1 MFVTFEGSEGSGKS
15 TQIELLAESLRGQD
29 HIVVTTREP
38 GGTSIGEQ
46 VRDCL
51 HDIENTRMT
60 AAAEV
65 LLYSASRSQL
75 VKEVIIPALAQGQIV
90 LSDRYADSTLAYQ
103 GFGRQLDLETLVR
116 ITNFATGG
124 LTPDMTLFLDVDV
137 KAGLARRTVGQAEIN
152 RMDLQEI
159 EFYER
164 VRAGYLTLA
173 TQEPDRWIIIDANRP
188 VDEIQADI
196 RSHME
201 ERLVQSQIAA
211 R

>member
-173 TQEPDRWIIIDANRP
+173 TQEPDRWIIIAANRP

>member
-15 TQIELLAESLRGQD
+15 TQIELLAASLRAQD
-29 HIVVTTREP
+29 FAIVTTREP

-51 HDIENTRMT
+51 HDVKNTRMT

-75 VKEVIIPALAQGQIV
+75 VKEVIMPALAQGQIV

-116 ITNFATGG
+116 ITEFATGG
-124 LTPDMTLFLDVDV
+124 LIPDMTLFLDVDV

-159 EFYER
+159 AFYER
-164 VRAGYLTLA
+164 VRTGYLTLA
-173 TQEPDRWIIIDANRP
+173 NQEPDRWIIIDANRP
-188 VDEIQADI
+188 VDELQADI

-201 ERLVQSQIAA
+201 ERLAQSKIAA

>member
-15 TQIELLAESLRGQD
+15 TQIELLAESLRGHD
-29 HIVVTTREP
+29 HAVVTTREP

-75 VKEVIIPALAQGQIV
+75 VKEVIMPALAQGQIV

-124 LTPDMTLFLDVDV
+124 LIPDMTLFLDVDV

-164 VRAGYLTLA
+164 VRTGYLTLA
-173 TQEPDRWIIIDANRP
+173 TQEPERWIIIDANRP

-201 ERLVQSQIAA
+201 KRLAQSQIAA

>member
-29 HIVVTTREP
+29 HAVVTTREP

-51 HDIENTRMT
+51 HNIENTRMT

-75 VKEVIIPALAQGQIV
+75 VKEVIMPALAQGQIV

-103 GFGRQLDLETLVR
+103 GYGRQLDLETLIR

-124 LTPDMTLFLDVDV
+124 LIPDMTIFLDVDV

-164 VRAGYLTLA
+164 VRMGYLTLA
-173 TQEPDRWIIIDANRP
+173 TLGPERWIIIDANRP

-201 ERLVQSQIAA
+201 ERLAQSQIAA

>member
-29 HIVVTTREP
+29 HAVVTTREP

-75 VKEVIIPALAQGQIV
+75 VKEVIMPALAQGQIV

-103 GFGRQLDLETLVR
+103 GYGRQLDLETLIR

-124 LTPDMTLFLDVDV
+124 LIPDMTIFLDVDV

-164 VRAGYLTLA
+164 VRMGYLTLA
-173 TQEPDRWIIIDANRP
+173 TLGPERWIIIDANRP

-201 ERLVQSQIAA
+201 ERLAQSQIAA

>member
-29 HIVVTTREP
+29 HAVVTTREP

-75 VKEVIIPALAQGQIV
+75 VKEVIMPALAQGQIV

-152 RMDLQEI
+152 RMDLQEL

-164 VRAGYLTLA
+164 VRMGYLTLA

-201 ERLVQSQIAA
+201 ERLAQSKIAA